1 MTLWQFKVIQH
12 HEVKEVKFKILSL
25 GELYMFLVRFSA
37 TTQKTTPEHF
47 LNGPNRTKIE
57 NRKNAEILVNSVK
70 SGRFG
75 HSERQNSAVFKDSD
89 LNVCTHILQ
98 QVFYTYIAVFWK
110 LKILE
115 NFGKQNILMT
125 IFTNFQKFQN
135 MRPQFDSHV
144 QSACCA
150 ENQVALS
157 LKLYSWR
164 WFPRTLIFDRN
175 RENMTS
181 IWRQ

>member
-1 MTLWQFKVIQH
+1 
-12 HEVKEVKFKILSL
+12 
-25 GELYMFLVRFSA
+25 MFLVRFSA

-98 QVFYTYIAVFWK
+98 QVFFYTYIAFF
-110 LKILE
+110 LKIK
-115 NFGKQNILMT
+115 NPGKFRKT
-125 IFTNFQKFQN
+125 KYFDDYFH
-135 MRPQFDSHV
+135 QFSKISKYETTV
-144 QSACCA
+144 
-150 ENQVALS
+150 
-157 LKLYSWR
+157 
-164 WFPRTLIFDRN
+164 
-175 RENMTS
+175 
-181 IWRQ
+181 